1 MTNAELPDLPDPKA
15 DPCEW
20 WPATVET
27 LLDPVYRFVR
37 SRVPADAV
45 DDLVQETFVAASRG
59 VPTFDRRC
67 PVWNWLTRI
76 ARNKIAE
83 FYRQNHRQHVLGEA
97 LSGLA
102 PQDGCLMG
110 ALRQEVPLPD
120 ELCQKEEFQ
129 VLARAA
135 IDALGPGQRACL
147 VARYYEDLSLEV
159 LGQRFGL
166 TPAAVNARLY
176 RARKELR
183 ESLMQL
189 IHPDEDNQE
198 CES

>member
-1 MTNAELPDLPDPKA
+1 MTSDEYPVLPDLKA
-15 DPCEW
+15 DPSEW

-37 SRVPADAV
+37 SRVPPEAV
-45 DDLVQETFVAASRG
+45 DDIVQETFVAASRG

-67 PVWNWLTRI
+67 PVWNWLIRI

-83 FYRQNHRQHVLGEA
+83 FYRQKHRRHMLREA
-97 LSGLA
+97 LSALA
-102 PQDGCLMG
+102 PQDGCLLG

-120 ELCQKEEFQ
+120 ELCQREEFR

-135 IDALGPGQRACL
+135 IDALGPEQRECL
-147 VARYYEDLSLEV
+147 VARYYEDLSLEA
-159 LGQRFGL
+159 LGCRFGIS
-166 TPAAVNARLY
+166 PAAVNARLY

-183 ESLMQL
+183 ESLMGL
-189 IHPDEDNQE
+189 IGGQENDQE